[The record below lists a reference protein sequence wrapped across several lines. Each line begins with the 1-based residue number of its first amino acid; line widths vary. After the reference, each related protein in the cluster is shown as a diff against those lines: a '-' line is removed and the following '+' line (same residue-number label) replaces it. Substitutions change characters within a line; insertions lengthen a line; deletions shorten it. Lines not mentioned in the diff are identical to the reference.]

1 MSQGAF
7 SDEVA
12 DLKGR
17 LLFLGILA
25 PPVDSWFDYKTEAA
39 VKVYLGSVGHQA
51 NGMVDESLWTQL
63 AADTAAWGYG
73 VEQAKAGAYDSYF
86 APTEITE
93 YAPPTATDTE
103 SSAPAVADSPQ
114 AAELRNV
121 LRDLSTRVKAL
132 AGDHARAIDSACK
145 HFVEDYA
152 KRRVKELGQRITG
165 EDYGK
170 YLARHITGTA
180 GIGITKLLAG
190 GVAATGIGAAGTF
203 VITTIWIGFSMAAER
218 WVGSAVHDALS
229 DRADFEAAMARLV
242 MIVPDQVDAATDEL
256 KQLLDAEI
264 DAIFEKLNRQEPLDP
279 ATTAWVTPLLTA
291 GPTGTDA
298 VIEYTFGIPT
308 NKESVRLGVY
318 EMLVEAFEQMVLDKF
333 DTPTL
338 MERVATPLI
347 QDFSPGVDVEADAER
362 ARQQD
367 HAARAHEAALEAA
380 KRQRRQ

>member
-7 SDEVA
+7 SDQVA

-25 PPVDSWFDYKTEAA
+25 PPVDKWFDDKTEAA
-39 VKVYLGSVGHQA
+39 VKVYQGTVGHQA
-51 NGMVDESLWTQL
+51 NGTVDETLWAQL
-63 AADTAAWGYG
+63 ATDTDAWGYS
-73 VEQAKAGAYDSYF
+73 VEQAQSGAYDSYF

-93 YAPPTATDTE
+93 YAPPAATDTGQG
-103 SSAPAVADSPQ
+103 APAVADTPQ

-152 KRRVKELGQRITG
+152 KRRVKELDQRITG

-170 YLARHITGTA
+170 YLARHITGMA
-180 GIGITKLLAG
+180 GVGITRLLGA
-190 GVAATGIGAAGTF
+190 GVAATGVGAAGTF
-203 VITTIWIGFSMAAER
+203 VITSIWIGFSMAAER
-218 WVGSAVHDALS
+218 RVGSAVHDALS

-256 KQLLDAEI
+256 KQRLDAEI
-264 DAIFEKLNRQEPLDP
+264 DAIFEQLNRQEPLDA
-279 ATTAWVTPLLTA
+279 ATTAWVTALLTA
-291 GPTGTDA
+291 GPTETDA
-298 VIEYTFGIPT
+298 VIEYMFGIPT
-308 NKESVRLGVY
+308 DKESVRLGVY
-318 EMLVEAFEQMVLDKF
+318 QMLVEAFEQMVLDKF

-338 MERVATPLI
+338 LEQITTPLI
-347 QDFSPGVDVEADAER
+347 QDFSPGVDVQADAQR
-362 ARQQD
+362 ARERD
-367 HAARAHEAALEAA
+367 HAARAHQAALEAA